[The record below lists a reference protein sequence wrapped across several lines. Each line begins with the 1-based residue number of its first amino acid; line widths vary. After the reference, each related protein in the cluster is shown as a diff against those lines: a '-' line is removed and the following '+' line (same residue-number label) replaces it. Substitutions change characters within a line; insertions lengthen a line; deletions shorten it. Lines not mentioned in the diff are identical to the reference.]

1 MAPDKVSTHAL
12 PAPDQL
18 EAWRGWYYPVFEV
31 TPRQPEEHGFFASSQ
46 FWTLDGFSM
55 CRVSAP
61 PLNAQRTKALIRANP
76 VDHWVVTLGQR
87 ATTIVRPR
95 NGWFEAPP
103 GVPFVLSLGEEFASE
118 REQDDRLQLY
128 LPRDNF
134 REIAS
139 LLDGLTGQVLDT
151 PLGRLLGDYLLLLE
165 RRLPE
170 MAFEDLARLTR
181 AVGAMVASC
190 VAPTSERLAT
200 AASQINLGKL
210 ERVRQAVRK
219 HLRSPVLGT
228 NMLCREVGMSR
239 SQLYRLLEGEGGVS
253 HYIQRQRLLE
263 SHAALSD
270 PSNSQR
276 ITVIAEGLCFADA
289 SSFSRAFRQEF
300 GESPTYVRAASLA
313 GLPLRAS
320 PRTRTE
326 ADTRNFSDC
335 LKAF

>member
-1 MAPDKVSTHAL
+1 
-12 PAPDQL
+12 
-18 EAWRGWYYPVFEV
+18 
-31 TPRQPEEHGFFASSQ
+31 
-46 FWTLDGFSM
+46 M

-190 VAPTSERLAT
+190 VAPTSERMAT

-239 SQLYRLLEGEGGVS
+239 SQLYRLLEGEGWRV
-253 HYIQRQRLLE
+253 
-263 SHAALSD
+263 ALH
-270 PSNSQR
+270 PAPA
-276 ITVIAEGLCFADA
+276 VV
-289 SSFSRAFRQEF
+289 
-300 GESPTYVRAASLA
+300 GESRCTVRPIELSADYNDRRGILFCRRVKLQPRVSA
-313 GLPLRAS
+313 GVR
-320 PRTRTE
+320 RK
-326 ADTRNFSDC
+326 SD
-335 LKAF
+335 